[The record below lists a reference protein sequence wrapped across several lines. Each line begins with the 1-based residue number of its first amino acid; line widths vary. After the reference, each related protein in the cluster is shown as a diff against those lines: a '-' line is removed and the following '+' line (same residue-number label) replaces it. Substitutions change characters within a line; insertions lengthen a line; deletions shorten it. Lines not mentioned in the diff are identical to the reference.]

1 MKLILKLL
9 LGISGGLLIGLL
21 APEALVRLLVTIQ
34 TIIGALIVFLI
45 PLIILFFITHGI
57 SSLPHSSGKLL
68 GLTIAMAYLSTI
80 IATLIACSIA
90 LLVLP
95 DLLSG
100 VDPDFVN
107 VETQE
112 ILPFIEFRVEPVM
125 DVITALLM
133 AFLFG
138 IGIQLTSFSVNTT
151 ALKDIVE
158 QGKLIVEFAIRK
170 IVIPLLPFYIAGIF
184 TELAVSGTAFVY
196 LFTFAKVLVLVIVL
210 HWLWILVLYA
220 IAATVSGRNMFSLI
234 KIMLPAYVTAIGTM
248 SSAATIPVTL
258 RQAQQ
263 NKISEPTR
271 EFVIPLC
278 ASIHLSGSSIT
289 IITCAVAVMLLT
301 PSLPTPGLL
310 MLIPFILT
318 LGVITI
324 AAPGVPGGTILAAL
338 GILASILGFDEATL
352 ALMIA
357 LFLAQDSFGTA
368 CNILGDGAI
377 AVIVDAEAV
386 ANVRTDSEIVDDS

>member
-1 MKLILKLL
+1 MKLIIKLL
-9 LGISGGLLIGLL
+9 LGIVAGLLIGLL
-21 APEALVRLLVTIQ
+21 APESIVRFLVTIQ
-34 TIIGALIVFLI
+34 TVIGAFIVFLI
-45 PLIILFFITHGI
+45 PFIILFFIAHGI

-68 GLTIAMAYLSTI
+68 GLTIVTAYVSTI
-80 IATLIACSIA
+80 IATFIACAIA
-90 LLVLP
+90 LLLLP
-95 DLLSG
+95 ALLNG
-100 VDPDFVN
+100 IDPESVN
-107 VETQE
+107 VQAQE
-112 ILPFIEFRVEPVM
+112 ITPFIEFNVEPVM
-125 DVITALLM
+125 GVITALLS

-138 IGIQLTSFSVNTT
+138 IGIQLTSANVSTT
-151 ALKDIVE
+151 ALKDIVA
-158 QGKLIVEFAIRK
+158 QGKLIVELAIRK
-170 IVIPLLPFYIAGIF
+170 VVIPLLPFYIAGIF
-184 TELAVSGTAFVY
+184 TELAANGTAFVY
-196 LFTFAKVLVLVIVL
+196 LYTFAKVLVLVIVL

-220 IAATVSGRNMFSLI
+220 IAGMVSARNMFSLI
-234 KIMLPAYVTAIGTM
+234 KVMLPAYVTAIGTM

-301 PSLPTPGLL
+301 PALPTPGLL
-310 MLIPFILT
+310 MLMPFIFT

-338 GILASILGFDEATL
+338 GILSSILGFDESAL

-377 AVIVDAEAV
+377 AVIVDTEAGTSV
-386 ANVRTDSEIVDDS
+386 KTDKAFDDKI